1 MLSFVQNENIQY
13 IEHFKIGFVSMLV
26 VNVIENIWHEYH
38 LNLFA
43 VDKERNNG
51 FDKFIIIIPIKMI
64 YR

>member
-26 VNVIENIWHEYH
+26 VSVIENVWHECQ
-38 LNLFA
+38 LNWFA

-51 FDKFIIIIPIKMI
+51 F
-64 YR
+64 